1 MLIHDEYLAKSQ
13 KATYKEKEKKP
24 EEESSITFKGLLNFS

>member
-1 MLIHDEYLAKSQ
+1 MMSIWQ
-13 KATYKEKEKKP
+13 KAKKLPTKKKEKKP